1 MIHVDLTGAAP
12 FFGAHTPD
20 YAAAEAAHRTL
31 SEKTGAGSDFLGWTE
46 LPRRIRETELARI
59 LAAGKTIREK
69 GDALVVVGI
78 GGSYLGA
85 RAAYELIGRREGGAE
100 LLFAGNGLSAAT
112 LRDTIE
118 KLGDRD
124 FCVNV
129 VSKSGT
135 TLEPAN
141 FVTLTDDEGND
152 VELEYVDALEY
163 NGTTY
168 MAFFPVVEEDS
179 EEEENEEEYG
189 LVILKSQMEN
199 GEEFLVTVDD
209 EEEIDKVYDLFM
221 EQILSDEE

>member
-12 FFGAHTPD
+12 FFGAHTRIMPPRKR
-20 YAAAEAAHRTL
+20 RTAR
-31 SEKTGAGSDFLGWTE
+31 SAKRRARVRIFLGWTE

-118 KLGDRD
+118 KARRPRFLRERR
-124 FCVNV
+124 FQIRH
-129 VSKSGT
+129 
-135 TLEPAN
+135 
-141 FVTLTDDEGND
+141 
-152 VELEYVDALEY
+152 DA
-163 NGTTY
+163 
-168 MAFFPVVEEDS
+168 
-179 EEEENEEEYG
+179 
-189 LVILKSQMEN
+189 
-199 GEEFLVTVDD
+199 
-209 EEEIDKVYDLFM
+209 
-221 EQILSDEE
+221 